1 MRTLPLSCAV
11 ILGTAFGAGCTG
23 EVMYAAYPD
32 RAAAIRHDAV
42 GRGWIPAWIPA
53 SATDL
58 REVHDLDTNESALSF
73 ETGPE
78 RWLPPGQCRLVAKD
92 WVIPSAFRLHP
103 WPSLEL
109 LLAHY
114 RVSRCDEPEAATE
127 SFLAITRKGGRAL
140 FWRVHRR

>member
-1 MRTLPLSCAV
+1 MLTLWFRRAIVLMA
-11 ILGTAFGAGCTG
+11 AFCAGCTG

-73 ETGPE
+73 ETGAE
-78 RWLPPGQCRLVAKD
+78 RWLPPGQCRLVAND
-92 WVIPSAFRLHP
+92 GVIPSAFRLHP
-103 WPSLEL
+103 WPSLKV
-109 LLAHY
+109 LLADY

-127 SFLAITRKGGRAL
+127 SFLAIPRKGGRAL